1 MAFVKRIIITTA
13 REKTENL
20 VLYSSR
26 SSVYR
31 RENVR
36 VPVPQV
42 QKQSQ
47 LIGRDLFYDFLRHK
61 V

>member
-1 MAFVKRIIITTA
+1 MAFVKHIIITTA

-31 RENVR
+31 RENAR

-47 LIGRDLFYDFLRHK
+47 LIERYLFYGFL
-61 V
+61 